1 MRTNEEMNTMTKL
14 EEHLEMT
21 KLTKMDEMTAMVGKL
36 KEELNSNSLQMEQ
49 LSEDVRSLM
58 YAVQGLTEVIGVIKM
73 SQSSNKD

>member
-1 MRTNEEMNTMTKL
+1 MTKL

>member
-1 MRTNEEMNTMTKL
+1 MTAQDEMNAML
-14 EEHLEMT
+14 EN
-21 KLTKMDEMTAMVGKL
+21 L

>member
-1 MRTNEEMNTMTKL
+1 MTELDKHI
-14 EEHLEMT
+14 EFT

-58 YAVQGLTEVIGVIKM
+58 YAVQGLTEVIDVIKM

>member
-1 MRTNEEMNTMTKL
+1 MTKL

-21 KLTKMDEMTAMVGKL
+21 KLTKMDEMNAMVGKL

>member
-1 MRTNEEMNTMTKL
+1 MTEQEKHI
-14 EEHLEMT
+14 EFT

-58 YAVQGLTEVIGVIKM
+58 YAVQGLTEVIDVIKM